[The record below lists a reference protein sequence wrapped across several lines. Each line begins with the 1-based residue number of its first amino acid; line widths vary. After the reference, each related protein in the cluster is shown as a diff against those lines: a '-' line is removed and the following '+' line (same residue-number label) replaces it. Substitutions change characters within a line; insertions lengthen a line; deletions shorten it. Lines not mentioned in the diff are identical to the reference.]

1 MGILPAWVGK
11 SPHPSNSRVH
21 ISVLNPDYQI
31 NCNDHQKHVFVIQMI
46 KESFMMISKPHRRV
60 RCDPVGRRTA
70 QPRAHW
76 RPETSP
82 LYPIVIS
89 IETSI
94 YESIDL
100 VRKFENRKGNFSLNL
115 EKWLFSLRKS
125 AVQQS
130 FVDLLTS
137 FIFTFPVVCLSP
149 WSHLHLSPSYHVLDH
164 IFTESLSSGDN
175 NDREEYLQKDK
186 YKGKDTHTQTNTKCF

>member
-1 MGILPAWVGK
+1 MIIKNTSLSFRW
-11 SPHPSNSRVH
+11 SRNHLWWSANLTGESGVTLWAGAL
-21 ISVLNPDYQI
+21 LNPGHI
-31 NCNDHQKHVFVIQMI
+31 GALKHLHFIPLW
-46 KESFMMISKPHRRV
+46 S
-60 RCDPVGRRTA
+60 A
-70 QPRAHW
+70 L
-76 RPETSP
+76 RPAFT
-82 LYPIVIS
+82 
-89 IETSI
+89 
-94 YESIDL
+94 
-100 VRKFENRKGNFSLNL
+100 RKFENRKRNFSLNL